1 MSDDYMINNDTEEVL
16 TPSYHGES
24 CRHNGDNPDYEIAC
38 DECDFY
44 LICFPDWKEMI
55 EMYDINNKEINTIK
69 TSPSEALE
77 AFLRA
82 NAAKDDI
89 TDVEIEIDLQVMEEL
104 AKRQEARG
112 EGINV
117 KAAWDKLT
125 RGEGLDYFLD

>member
-1 MSDDYMINNDTEEVL
+1 MELQEEVL
-16 TPSYHGES
+16 TPSYHGEL

-44 LICFPDWKEMI
+44 LICFPGWKEMI
-55 EMYDINNKEINTIK
+55 EMYDINDKEINTIR
-69 TSPSEALE
+69 TSPDKALE
-77 AFLRA
+77 AYLRA

-125 RGEGLDYFLD
+125 HSEGLDYFLNK

>member
-1 MSDDYMINNDTEEVL
+1 MEQQEEVL
-16 TPSYHGES
+16 TPSYHGEL
-24 CRHNGDNPDYEIAC
+24 CRHNGDNPNYEIAC

-44 LICFPDWKEMI
+44 LMCFPDWKEMI
-55 EMYDINNKEINTIK
+55 EMYDINDKEINTIK

-77 AFLRA
+77 AFLWA

-125 RGEGLDYFLD
+125 HGEGLDYFLNKIVSL

>member
-1 MSDDYMINNDTEEVL
+1 MEQQEEVL
-16 TPSYHGES
+16 TPSYHGEL

-38 DECDFY
+38 DECNFY

-55 EMYDINNKEINTIK
+55 EMYDFTDKRIDTIK
-69 TSPSEALE
+69 TSPDEALE
-77 AFLRA
+77 AFLRS

-89 TDVEIEIDLQVMEEL
+89 SDMEIGIDLQVMEEL

-117 KAAWDKLT
+117 KAAWNTLT
-125 RGEGLDYFLD
+125 HGKGLEYFLEGKV

>member
-1 MSDDYMINNDTEEVL
+1 MEQQEEIL
-16 TPSYHGES
+16 TPSYHGEL

-55 EMYDINNKEINTIK
+55 EMYDFNDKRIDTIK
-69 TSPSEALE
+69 TSHDEALE

-89 TDVEIEIDLQVMEEL
+89 SDMEIEIDLQVMEEL

-117 KAAWDKLT
+117 KAAWNTLT
-125 RGEGLDYFLD
+125 HGKGLEYFLEGKV

>member
-1 MSDDYMINNDTEEVL
+1 MEQQEEVL
-16 TPSYHGES
+16 TPSYHGEL

-55 EMYDINNKEINTIK
+55 EMYYITDKRIDTIK
-69 TSPSEALE
+69 TSPDEALE
-77 AFLRA
+77 AFLWA
-82 NAAKDDI
+82 NAVKDDI
-89 TDVEIEIDLQVMEEL
+89 SDMEIEIDLQVMEEL

-117 KAAWDKLT
+117 KAAWNKLT
-125 RGEGLDYFLD
+125 HGKGLEHFTKG